1 LYFFRKIAF
10 DSATITDWVC
20 SMTQPPTD
28 TDPPTPA
35 QSTPRH
41 DHSLYL
47 LVAALLL
54 AVMFGLAVGSALD
67 KSPTF
72 DEGFYVGRGWAFWR
86 TGHLMP
92 LGHPP
97 LTNLLSGLGVLLEP
111 GLPDPTTLNGWAEDN
126 YEDFSHDLLWEQ
138 GIDTDRVIFLA
149 RLPTIFL
156 GLLLGALVCRWG
168 WELYG
173 HWGAL
178 IALAL
183 YALSPNVLAH
193 TRLATTDLGVA
204 AFYVA
209 ALYAWTRF
217 LRRWS
222 ARWLVIGGLL
232 FGLAQAAKFS
242 ALLLGPTL
250 LAMTLWVAWRKRK
263 QLGEGD
269 GPLAQIARW
278 PLGWLWAALAA
289 LIGMGLIGLVAL
301 WATYLFALRP
311 YPLANYVSE
320 FLHFMS
326 LAAEGHRAYLL
337 GSFSQSGW
345 WYYHPLILLAKMPLP
360 ALAILLV
367 AITLALGRSMRP
379 AEMALVFPALVY
391 LGASMLGSLNVGI
404 RYLLPMLPLLF
415 LFSGRI
421 ASGSSRSRWLR
432 MGVLAILLGCQAALH
447 VWIYPDYL
455 AFYNLAVGGPRN
467 GYRIAVDSNLDWGQD
482 LPELAAYLAGHDD
495 QLQVYLSYFGW
506 ADPAYYGID
515 AIRLPGWPPPEPDP
529 VRAPFH
535 PLTPL
540 PGRYAI
546 SASNLVGVQLY
557 EPDSFAYF
565 RTREPV
571 ARIGNSIFIYEI
583 HPATALASARTRP
596 EWFAQCAT
604 PGPLESEG
612 RIADLTGIPDLR
624 QIYFDCQQ
632 SLPFPAGPG
641 WLMLP
646 AEGQPV
652 VDLGP
657 PDYVARHADGS
668 PRYRVW
674 QVDGPPPPPPSTVE
688 FPPLALPL
696 PIAGYL
702 ELNGYQVSAGQVAPG
717 ETLTVTIWWRVR
729 EPPPPPV
736 SFFAHLIAP
745 DGTVAAIGDSLGVA
759 IEDWQPGTVL
769 IQQHA
774 FNIGEEIPDGSYAL
788 AVGLY
793 KLDTLERFPVSQS
806 GERVVDRIVLRNVTV
821 AR

>member
-1 LYFFRKIAF
+1 MI
-10 DSATITDWVC
+10 
-20 SMTQPPTD
+20 QPPTD
-28 TDPPTPA
+28 DASHTPSRPASRRPHSPTIIA
-35 QSTPRH
+35 
-41 DHSLYL
+41 
-47 LVAALLL
+47 AALLL
-54 AVMFGLAVGSALD
+54 AVMFGLAVGSGLNE
-67 KSPTF
+67 SPTF
-72 DEGFYVGRGWAFWR
+72 DEGFYVARGWAFWR
-86 TGHLMP
+86 THHLMP

-111 GLPDPTTLNGWAEDN
+111 GLPDPTTLDGWADDN
-126 YEDFSHDLLWEQ
+126 YEGFSQDLLWKQ

-149 RLPTIFL
+149 RLPIVFL
-156 GLLLGALVCRWG
+156 GLLLGALICRWG

-173 HWGAL
+173 NGGAL
-178 IALAL
+178 VALAL

-193 TRLATTDLGVA
+193 AGLATTDLGVA

-209 ALYAWTRF
+209 TLYAWARF
-217 LRRWS
+217 LRSWS
-222 ARWLVIGGLL
+222 VRWLAVGGLL

-250 LAMTLWVAWRKRK
+250 LVMTLWTAWRKRA
-263 QLGEGD
+263 QIEEGE
-269 GPLAQIARW
+269 GPLARIAAW
-278 PLGWLWAALAA
+278 PLGWLWAGLAS
-289 LIGMGLIGLVAL
+289 LIAMGLVGLLAL
-301 WATYLFALRP
+301 WASYLFAPRP

-320 FLHFMS
+320 FLHFMT
-326 LAAEGHRAYLL
+326 LASEGHRAYLL

-345 WYYHPLILLAKMPLP
+345 WYYHPLILLTKMPLP
-360 ALAILLV
+360 ALALLLI
-367 AITLALGRSMRP
+367 ASALALGRSMRP
-379 AEMALVFPALVY
+379 VEMGLIFPALVY

-404 RYLLPMLPLLF
+404 RYLLPMLPLLY
-415 LFSGRI
+415 LFAARTAAGPLRSG
-421 ASGSSRSRWLR
+421 WLR
-432 MGVLAILLGCQAALH
+432 VGVLAILLGSQAALH

-482 LPELAAYLAGHDD
+482 LPGLAAYLAKHDD

-515 AIRLPGWPPPEPDP
+515 AVRLPGWPPPQPDP
-529 VRAPFH
+529 VRPPFH
-535 PLTPL
+535 PLNPP

-565 RTREPV
+565 RARQPV
-571 ARIGNSIFIYEI
+571 ATIGHSIFVYEI
-583 HPATALASARTRP
+583 QPATALSNAPTRP
-596 EWFAQCAT
+596 SWFAQCAT

-612 RIADLTGIPDLR
+612 RIADLTGIADLR
-624 QIYFDCQQ
+624 QVYFDCQQ
-632 SLPFPAGPG
+632 SLPFPAGSG

-646 AEGQPV
+646 AEGQPI

-657 PDYVARHADGS
+657 PDYVARHEDGS

-674 QVDGPPPPPPSTVE
+674 RVDSPPPPPPSTVE
-688 FPPLALPL
+688 FPPLSLPL

-702 ELNGYQVSAGQVAPG
+702 ELNGYQVNAGQVAPG
-717 ETLTVTIWWRVR
+717 DTLTVTIWWRVR

-745 DGTVAAIGDSLGVA
+745 DGSVAAVGDSLGVA
-759 IEDWQPGTVL
+759 VEDWQPGTVL

-774 FNIGEEIPDGSYAL
+774 FHIGEELPDGSYAL

-793 KLDTLERFPVSQS
+793 SLDTLERFPVSQS

>member
-1 LYFFRKIAF
+1 MKTSF
-10 DSATITDWVC
+10 DSSATKDRAR
-20 SMTQPPTD
+20 SMTQPPMD
-28 TDPPTPA
+28 SDPHTPTRPA
-35 QSTPRH
+35 PRH
-41 DHSLYL
+41 NHSLYL
-47 LVAALLL
+47 TAAALLL
-54 AVMFGLAVGSALD
+54 TVMFGLAVGSALD

-72 DEGFYVGRGWAFWR
+72 DEGFYVGRGWAFWHTR
-86 TGHLMP
+86 HLLP

-111 GLPDPTTLNGWAEDN
+111 GLPDPTTLDGWADDN
-126 YEDFSHDLLWEQ
+126 AEDFSQDLLWKQ

-149 RLPTIFL
+149 RLPTVFL
-156 GLLLGALVCRWG
+156 GLLLGALICRWG

-209 ALYAWTRF
+209 TLYAWTHF

-222 ARWLVIGGLL
+222 TRWLGVGGLL

-250 LAMTLWVAWRKRK
+250 LFMTLWAAWHKRR
-263 QLGEGD
+263 QLKESE
-269 GPLAQIARW
+269 GPLARIANW

-289 LIGMGLIGLVAL
+289 LIGMGLIGLVGL
-301 WATYLFALRP
+301 WATYLFVLRP

-326 LAAEGHRAYLL
+326 LASEGHRAYLL

-367 AITLALGRSMRP
+367 ALSLAVGRHIHP
-379 AEMALVFPALVY
+379 AEAGLLFPALIY

-404 RYLLPMLPLLF
+404 RYLLPMLPLLY
-415 LFSGRI
+415 LFAART
-421 ASGSSRSRWLR
+421 ASGPPRSGWLR
-432 MGVLAILLGCQAALH
+432 AGVLATLIGFQAALH
-447 VWIYPDYL
+447 VLISPDYL

-482 LPELAAYLAGHDD
+482 LPGLAAYLAGRGD
-495 QLQVYLSYFGW
+495 QLPVYLSYFGW

-515 AIRLPGWPPPEPDP
+515 AIPLPGWPPPEPDP

-535 PLTPL
+535 PLNPE
-540 PGRYAI
+540 PGWYAI
-546 SASNLVGVQLY
+546 SASNLVGVQLH

-565 RTREPV
+565 RAREPV
-571 ARIGNSIFIYEI
+571 ARIGHSIFVYEI
-583 HPATALASARTRP
+583 QPATVLSNAPAKP
-596 EWFAQCAT
+596 DWFAQCAT

-612 RIADLTGIPDLR
+612 RIARLTGIPDLR
-624 QIYFDCQQ
+624 QVYFDCQQ

-646 AEGQPV
+646 AAGKPI

-657 PDYVARHADGS
+657 PDYVARHEDGS
-668 PRYRVW
+668 PRYQVW
-674 QVDGPPPPPPSTVE
+674 LVDTPPAPPPSTVE

-696 PIAGYL
+696 PIAGHL
-702 ELNGYQVSAGQVAPG
+702 ELNGYQVNAGQVAPG

-729 EPPPPPV
+729 DPPPPPV

-745 DGTVAAIGDSLGVA
+745 DGSVAAIGDSLGMAV
-759 IEDWQPGTVL
+759 EDWQPGTVL

-774 FNIGEEIPDGSYAL
+774 FHIGEELPDGSYAL

-793 KLDTLERFPVSQS
+793 TLDTLERFPVSQS
-806 GERVVDRIVLRNVTV
+806 GDRVVDRIVLRNVNV